1 MRNLKSKLK
10 LKEINY
16 KKIIDYGFKK
26 INDNYIYKKYI
37 SDNKFYVEVIYRN
50 NSLISKVV
58 EVDGNYEYILVDI
71 NSVNGDFVSKIKIE
85 YESIIDDIIN
95 NCFDDDIF
103 KQKQTKKVINYINKK
118 YKTKLEFLWNDYP
131 DCAIARNPNGKW
143 YLLVMTISKRKLGLD
158 SDDMIEIIDIKHPID
173 RIEKIVDNVNI
184 FKGYHMNKKH
194 WITIILDNKIED
206 KLLFKLIDTSYI
218 LTFD

>member
-1 MRNLKSKLK
+1 MRNLNSKLK
-10 LKEINY
+10 LKKINY

-95 NCFDDDIF
+95 SCFDDDIF

-118 YKTKLEFLWNDYP
+118 YNTKLEFLWNDYP
-131 DCAIARNPNGKW
+131 DCAIARNPNSKW
-143 YLLVMTISKRKLGLD
+143 YLLIMTISKRKLGLD
-158 SDDMIEIIDIKHPID
+158 SDDIIEIIDIKHPID
-173 RIEKIVDNVNI
+173 RIENIVDNVNI

-194 WITIILDNKIED
+194 WITIILDNKIDD
-206 KLLFKLIDTSYI
+206 KILFKLIDTSYI

>member
-10 LKEINY
+10 LKKINY

-118 YKTKLEFLWNDYP
+118 YNTKLEFLWNDYP
-131 DCAIARNPNGKW
+131 DCAIARNPNSKW
-143 YLLVMTISKRKLGLD
+143 YLLIMTISKRKLGLD
-158 SDDMIEIIDIKHPID
+158 SDDIIEIIDIKHPID
-173 RIEKIVDNVNI
+173 RIENIVDNVNI

-194 WITIILDNKIED
+194 WITIILDNKIDD
-206 KLLFKLIDTSYI
+206 KILFKLIDTSYI

>member
-10 LKEINY
+10 LKKINY

-118 YKTKLEFLWNDYP
+118 YNTKLEFLWNDYP
-131 DCAIARNPNGKW
+131 DCAIARNPNSKW
-143 YLLVMTISKRKLGLD
+143 YLLIMTISKRKLGLD
-158 SDDMIEIIDIKHPID
+158 SDDIIEIIDIKHPTD

-194 WITIILDNKIED
+194 WITIILDNKIDD
-206 KLLFKLIDTSYI
+206 KILFKLIDTSYI

>member
-1 MRNLKSKLK
+1 MRNLNSKLK
-10 LKEINY
+10 LKKINY

-95 NCFDDDIF
+95 SCFDDDIF

-194 WITIILDNKIED
+194 WITIILDNKIDD
-206 KLLFKLIDTSYI
+206 KILFKLIDTSYI

>member
-10 LKEINY
+10 LKKINY

-118 YKTKLEFLWNDYP
+118 YNTKLEFLWNDYP

-143 YLLVMTISKRKLGLD
+143 YLLIMTISKRKLGLD
-158 SDDMIEIIDIKHPID
+158 SDDIIEIIDIKHPID
-173 RIEKIVDNVNI
+173 RIENIVDNVNI

>member
-95 NCFDDDIF
+95 SCFDDDIF

-194 WITIILDNKIED
+194 WITIILDNKIDD
-206 KLLFKLIDTSYI
+206 KILFKLIDTSYI